1 MPGADKRDIVNN
13 EDIIWRPQLKIGLF
27 FEKFDVFS
35 FCYGSVLLH
44 ILFFRDLTRLV
55 NFYTPGFLVLS
66 GGIEV
71 I

>member
-13 EDIIWRPQLKIGLF
+13 EDIICCPQLKIGLF

-44 ILFFRDLTRLV
+44 ILFFRDRREIWLPIL
-55 NFYTPGFLVLS
+55 
-66 GGIEV
+66 IEFNQ
-71 I
+71 IS

>member
-44 ILFFRDLTRLV
+44 ILFFRDRREIWLPIL
-55 NFYTPGFLVLS
+55 
-66 GGIEV
+66 IEFNK
-71 I
+71 IS

>member
-44 ILFFRDLTRLV
+44 ILFYRDRREIWLPIL
-55 NFYTPGFLVLS
+55 
-66 GGIEV
+66 IEFNQ
-71 I
+71 IS

>member
-27 FEKFDVFS
+27 FEKFDVFC

-44 ILFFRDLTRLV
+44 ILFFRDHREIWLPIL
-55 NFYTPGFLVLS
+55 
-66 GGIEV
+66 IEFN
-71 I
+71 

>member
-44 ILFFRDLTRLV
+44 ILFFRDRREIWLPIL
-55 NFYTPGFLVLS
+55 
-66 GGIEV
+66 IEFNQ
-71 I
+71 IS

>member
-44 ILFFRDLTRLV
+44 ILFFGDRREIWLPIL
-55 NFYTPGFLVLS
+55 
-66 GGIEV
+66 IEFNQ
-71 I
+71 IS